1 MCSAFSKVLL
11 LQLFVK
17 TKGRVI
23 QFIVLWNWDSI
34 INGGDHCQHYS
45 TGGWLKN
52 LAGSEAKRTVPKTS
66 SHAVTN
72 AKATIFSMAVFIL
85 KELPINKGNTSICWF
100 LLLNNVSGAKGSEIS
115 QMHPVKCW
123 NHAINYFEYIG
134 DFPSDLWQWG
144 MCADG
149 LLLHIYCHGQGGKDC
164 LVIWKCALCA
174 PELTGCAEL

>member
-1 MCSAFSKVLL
+1 M
-11 LQLFVK
+11 
-17 TKGRVI
+17 
-23 QFIVLWNWDSI
+23 
-34 INGGDHCQHYS
+34 GGGNHCQHYS

-52 LAGSEAKRTVPKTS
+52 LAGSEAKRTVPRTS

-174 PELTGCAEL
+174 PELTGCAEV